1 MTQSTPLQIL
11 VTRPLP
17 AGAVLCEK
25 INAAGYQAIA
35 FPTLVFLPA
44 PDTKTFNQTLKELA
58 QNDWLI
64 FISPQAVTAAS
75 AAIHK
80 QLPSWPTQLNI
91 AAVGEGTAQ
100 ALQAANFPPAL
111 YPPSRWDS
119 EGLLALPEFSNL
131 TGKRCVLVR
140 GAKGREL
147 LADELTARGAQVS
160 HLIAY
165 ERGLPRV
172 DSKKIVR
179 QLQNHNLALSICT
192 SSEGMQNLLT
202 LVAAAQTEL
211 LALPLVVIS
220 ERMRAQAREMGFK
233 TILLAQNASHDAI
246 ISVLNQEFAHKSQQ
260 GLIMENQTDYK
271 PATAAA
277 PLNSPRSA
285 WGSVG
290 IIISAAS
297 FIVLIAAFYFAYHA
311 LLVNADKLSV
321 ANSIL
326 TDKTMDNA
334 QQISQLR
341 QAVEAARQNTTQ
353 LQTALTDQQQALSQ
367 IHNTQQ
373 VKDALNMGEAQY
385 LAALAQDNLQI
396 GDNVPLV
403 INLLQNAD
411 QKIRD
416 LSDPNL
422 LAIRKALATDIAALQ
437 AVPTVDT
444 TGIYLQLVALN
455 TQVDKLPL
463 PTLRPAEGT
472 QDNSEPT
479 KRIVWW
485 KRGLQQSWD
494 SIRKMVVIR
503 YNKAGQIPFIT
514 PDQQQYL
521 YQNLH
526 AMFEQAMAAVVHKQ
540 PEIYQ
545 ASLAQAANWV
555 KQYFLGDA
563 AVTQAMLNNLT
574 QLQNQNIKPALP
586 PITATLQAL
595 RDYAAAS
602 QDASKATPSTATK
615 GD

>member
-1 MTQSTPLQIL
+1 
-11 VTRPLP
+11 
-17 AGAVLCEK
+17 
-25 INAAGYQAIA
+25 
-35 FPTLVFLPA
+35 
-44 PDTKTFNQTLKELA
+44 
-58 QNDWLI
+58 
-64 FISPQAVTAAS
+64 VTAAS

-80 QLPSWPTQLNI
+80 QLPSWPAHLKI

-100 ALQAANFPPAL
+100 ALQAANFPSAL
-111 YPPSRWDS
+111 YPPSQWDS
-119 EGLLALPEFSNL
+119 EGLLALPEFCELS
-131 TGKRCVLVR
+131 GKKIVLVR
-140 GAKGREL
+140 GDKGREL
-147 LADELTARGAQVS
+147 LADEFTARGAKVC
-160 HLIAY
+160 HLVAY
-165 ERGLPRV
+165 QRSLPRV

-179 QLQNHNLALSICT
+179 QLKNHTLAVTICT
-192 SSEGMQNLLT
+192 SSEGMQNMLT
-202 LVAAAQTEL
+202 LLAAARTEL
-211 LALPLVVIS
+211 LALPVLVIS
-220 ERMRAQAREMGFK
+220 ERMRVQARQMGFN

-246 ISVLNQEFAHKSQQ
+246 ISVLNQEFALKSQQ
-260 GLIMENQTDYK
+260 GLIMEKQTDDK
-271 PATAAA
+271 PTTQTASVASY
-277 PLNSPRSA
+277 PSRSP
-285 WGSVG
+285 WGSLG

-297 FIVLIAAFYFAYHA
+297 FIVLIAAFYFAYHV
-311 LLVNADKLSV
+311 LLTSADKLSV
-321 ANSIL
+321 SNALL
-326 TDKTMDNA
+326 TDKTTDNA
-334 QQISQLR
+334 LQISQLR
-341 QAVEAARQNTTQ
+341 QAIEAARQNTSQ
-353 LQTALTDQQQALSQ
+353 LQATLNDQQQALSQ

-373 VKDALNMGEAQY
+373 VKDALNIGEAQY

-422 LAIRKALATDIAALQ
+422 LAIRKALASDIAALQ

-444 TGIYLQLVALN
+444 TGIYLQLAALN

-463 PTLRPAEGT
+463 PTLRPAEET
-472 QDNSEPT
+472 QDANEPT

-485 KRGLQQSWD
+485 KRGLQQSWE

-545 ASLAQAANWV
+545 ASLAQATNWI

-563 AVTQAMLNNLT
+563 AVTQAMLSNLT

-602 QDASKATPSTATK
+602 QDANKATASNATK